1 MKIFLDDYRIP
12 MDCIKYMHTR
22 IGPMNTIYNDGEW
35 FIVRNYPQFVN
46 AIDRFKGEIT
56 HISFDHDLADA
67 HYHQDMQEGDIDYN
81 AEELNND
88 EYDKTGYH
96 AAQYLKEVYEKENL
110 KLPLMFVHSMNPVG
124 TQNII
129 NLFK

>member
-56 HISFDHDLADA
+56 HVSFDHDLADA

-81 AEELNND
+81 SEELNND
-88 EYDKTGYH
+88 DFDKTNE
-96 AAQYLKEVYEKENL
+96 LRENL
-110 KLPLMFVHSMNPVG
+110 
-124 TQNII
+124 T
-129 NLFK
+129 